1 MISQTRR
8 LALSAKAETFAQN
21 LEPAVTYL
29 LERGISREAAALFG
43 LGYVPREASEFAG
56 RLAVPYRTPGGVVA
70 IKYRAMDEPDPKYKY
85 LNEPGCGVHLYN
97 AGVLLTADKVVLTE
111 GELDAVAVQA
121 YTGIPAVAYPGVSTW
136 QSQEH
141 FRLCFERHVE
151 VVVIADADAVGRE
164 AAARVASSIGYNAR
178 VIHIPDGMQDANYF
192 IAQQGA
198 DAFLALIQ

>member
-8 LALSAKAETFAQN
+8 QALSAKAEAFAQN

-29 LERGISREAAALFG
+29 LERGISREAAGLVG
-43 LGYVPREASEFAG
+43 LGCVPDGDDEFAG
-56 RLAVPYRTPGGVVA
+56 RLSVPYRTPGGVVA
-70 IKYRAMDEPDPKYKY
+70 IKYRAMDDADPKY

-97 AGVLLTADKVVLTE
+97 AGVLLAADKVVLTE

-141 FRLCFERHVE
+141 FRLCFEGVGE
-151 VVVIADADAVGRE
+151 VVVVADADKVGRQ
-164 AAARVASSIGYNAR
+164 AASRVATSIGYSAR